1 MKTNISTKNHADV
14 TEKMYQLILKTLEDN
29 KAVDMTT
36 IDLRGRSSLADFL
49 ILVSGTSSRHLQ
61 SLAEYVTVALKK
73 DKYQILG
80 TEGAQGGDWV
90 ILDTGNII
98 VHFFRPEVRSF
109 YQLEKMWD
117 VNDAAAAASTENA

>member
-1 MKTNISTKNHADV
+1 MKSPVTPKNYADT

-29 KAVDMTT
+29 KAVDITT

-61 SLAEYVTVALKK
+61 SLAEYVGIALKK
-73 DKYQILG
+73 EKHQILG
-80 TEGAQGGDWV
+80 TEGTQGGDWV
-90 ILDTGNII
+90 ILDTGSII

-109 YQLEKMWD
+109 YQLEKIWE
-117 VNDAAAAASTENA
+117 VPDAATHIPQEDD